1 VLHVVAPDPAAVHAP
16 SPAPV
21 HEKAAL
27 GPLSVLAW
35 GGRP

>member
-1 VLHVVAPDPAAVHAP
+1 VHAP